1 MNPELCRH
9 TASGASSAPVKSR
22 CRRQASTAG
31 LLALGLL
38 AAAVSGAVHAQG
50 PAPALQPGMPPDMAA
65 QAPANKQDYSP
76 AERLLFMGKQ
86 MTGLK
91 PPTSLRYNFRKSGAL
106 EEGFEDKVNLD
117 FKRAA
122 NGRCC
127 TVTGDFLSGARRLQ
141 LPDVENAE
149 ANPVLLY
156 FLERDIR
163 EMQRLTKGS
172 PSYYRK
178 RIRMAAYEATT
189 VSTVTLVYKGKT
201 ISGQQVDLL
210 PYRDDPARSRFE
222 KFARKSYRFL
232 LSNEVPGGVFGMRTV
247 MSSDAADAPPMIV
260 EELFLEG
267 ARVPQANQ
275 PS

>member
-1 MNPELCRH
+1 MTSHLSCSKNPGDC
-9 TASGASSAPVKSR
+9 ASPLPA
-22 CRRQASTAG
+22 RRGTPTRAAG
-31 LLALGLL
+31 LLAVALL
-38 AAAVSGAVHAQG
+38 VAATGGAVHAQG
-50 PAPALQPGMPPDMAA
+50 AAPAMPPDMAG
-65 QAPANKQDYSP
+65 QAPANKQDYSQ

-86 MTGLK
+86 MTNLK
-91 PPTSLRYNFRKSGAL
+91 PPTSLRYKFRKSGAL
-106 EEGFEDKVNLD
+106 EEAFEDKVNLD

-122 NGRCC
+122 NGTCC
-127 TVTGDFLSGARRLQ
+127 TITGDFLTGARRLQ

-163 EMQRLTKGS
+163 EMQRLTKGN
-172 PSYYRK
+172 PAYYRK
-178 RIRMAAYEATT
+178 RIRMAAYEAAT
-189 VSTVTLVYKGKT
+189 VSTVSLVYQGKT

-210 PYRDDPARSRFE
+210 PYRDDPARVRFE

-232 LSNEVPGGVFGMRTV
+232 LSNAVPGGVFGMRTV
-247 MSSDAADAPPMIV
+247 MSSETADAPPMIV

-267 ARVPQANQ
+267 AQAPQANQ

>member
-1 MNPELCRH
+1 MSAHLHCFMNSGA
-9 TASGASSAPVKSR
+9 TASPATA
-22 CRRQASTAG
+22 RRRRPATA
-31 LLALGLL
+31 LVALGML
-38 AAAVSGAVHAQG
+38 AAMAHGAVHAQG
-50 PAPALQPGMPPDMAA
+50 MAPGMPPDMAA
-65 QAPANKQDYSP
+65 QAPANKQDYSQ

-91 PPTSLRYNFRKSGAL
+91 PPTSLRYSFRKSGAL
-106 EEGFEDKVNLD
+106 EDGFEDKVSLD
-117 FKRAA
+117 FKRGP
-122 NGRCC
+122 NGKCC
-127 TVTGDFLSGARRLQ
+127 TVTGDFLTGARRLQ

-149 ANPVLLY
+149 ANPVLLF

-163 EMQRLTKGS
+163 EMQRLTKGG

-178 RIRMAAYEATT
+178 RIRMAAYEAA
-189 VSTVTLVYKGKT
+189 TVTPVSLVYQGKT
-201 ISGQQVDLL
+201 VSGQQVDLL

-232 LSNEVPGGVFGMRTV
+232 LSNAVPGGVFGMRTV
-247 MSSDAADAPPMIV
+247 MSSEATDAPPMIV

-267 ARVPQANQ
+267 AQVPQANQ